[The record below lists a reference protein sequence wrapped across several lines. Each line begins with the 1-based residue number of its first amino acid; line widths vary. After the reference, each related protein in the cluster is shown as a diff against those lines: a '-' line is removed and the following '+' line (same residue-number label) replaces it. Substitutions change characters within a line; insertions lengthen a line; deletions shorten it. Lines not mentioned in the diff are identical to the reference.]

1 MKWLMA
7 GLFVL
12 VLGLALV
19 SAYMDKELYVRIT
32 EIECYIGQQFAYADS
47 LMKICDSDPGLA
59 WTKVAD
65 DAHTA
70 RSIMGQW
77 LSKQPWRDEMR
88 QHARA
93 TNQNRRFC
101 VFLHAKV
108 ESLAAIHAVRW
119 QYEDEESLR
128 Q

>member
-19 SAYMDKELYVRIT
+19 SVYMDKELYVRIT
-32 EIECYIGQQFAYADS
+32 EIEVYIGQQFAYADS
-47 LMKICDSDPGLA
+47 LMLICDGDPGLA

-70 RSIMGQW
+70 RTIIGTW
-77 LSKQPWRDEMR
+77 VSKRPWRDEMR
-88 QHARA
+88 QYAQA
-93 TNQNRRFC
+93 INQNNAYCR
-101 VFLHAKV
+101 FLHAKV
-108 ESLAAIHAVRW
+108 ESLAAR
-119 QYEDEESLR
+119 
-128 Q
+128 